1 MSQIINSMP
10 TTDHD
15 ISLGQKSSPKLYTLL
30 DGDGD
35 DAGTYNGL
43 YLTTLLHRDSH
54 YLHFKRGNW
63 G

>member
-1 MSQIINSMP
+1 MA

-15 ISLGQKSSPKLYTLL
+15 INLGQKSSPKLYTLL

-35 DAGTYNGL
+35 DAGIYNGL
-43 YLTTLLHRDSH
+43 YLTTLLHRNSH